1 MRLDMSLAVEK
12 GQKTGV
18 VTYAFNISAREE
30 RQASLCEFKAR
41 NFLYRV
47 GKQINKFLKEEKRE
61 REHSGERGENGVPP
75 AISPAL

>member
-1 MRLDMSLAVEK
+1 MRLEMPLAVKK
-12 GQKTGV
+12 GQRTGV
-18 VTYAFNISAREE
+18 VTYAFNISAREQ
-30 RQASLCEFKAR
+30 RQAGLWEFRAR

-61 REHSGERGENGVPP
+61 STVGGGGNGVPP